1 MKKWVILI
9 FCALLLAGC
18 SSPEHSL
25 FTIPTEET
33 TEFTAEVTTEITGE
47 VPTQA
52 VITTQTT
59 VPEETEPLQSNLF
72 IPGVTIDDVITYFN
86 EVCLDAEMVKGGNAK
101 LIQKWDV
108 PIYYYIF
115 GEPTEDDLIAL
126 NDFETWVNTVPGFP
140 GLSATQDLGQ
150 ANMKIYFCT
159 EQELHNI
166 MGPGFENLDG
176 AVTYWYNNNAIY
188 DATICIRTDLNQY
201 LRNSVIKEELYNG
214 LGPINDTSLRED
226 SIIYANYSE
235 PQYLTDIDKLIMTLL
250 YDPTILCGMNAD
262 RCETVLRQLY
272 Y

>member
-1 MKKWVILI
+1 MTSVCKQ
-9 FCALLLAGC
+9 
-18 SSPEHSL
+18 
-25 FTIPTEET
+25 TE
-33 TEFTAEVTTEITGE
+33 
-47 VPTQA
+47 
-52 VITTQTT
+52 
-59 VPEETEPLQSNLF
+59 
-72 IPGVTIDDVITYFN
+72 
-86 EVCLDAEMVKGGNAK
+86 
-101 LIQKWDV
+101 
-108 PIYYYIF
+108 
-115 GEPTEDDLIAL
+115 
-126 NDFETWVNTVPGFP
+126 GFH
-140 GLSATQDLGQ
+140 
-150 ANMKIYFCT
+150 FCT

-176 AVTYWYNNNAIY
+176 AVTYWYNNNVIY

-235 PQYLTDIDKLIMTLL
+235 PQHLTDIDKLIMTLL